1 MPGAYL
7 SGCLHRGAREDR
19 YLSEFSAQTSTAF
32 LPPLTVL
39 SATPDRASPVPAH
52 TTHSGS
58 ANPRHHTAR
67 RGLPRPSR
75 HQVGSQHT
83 GSLGGDECRDLPFYS
98 RITTRTLTQLPIFP
112 ADDRCQGRTEQWLGL
127 HCLPRTQEQ
136 GPNLPG
142 WKLQPCRVLAT
153 GLGLLQRS
161 PGLETPTQARRG
173 LEVLTE
179 AQDPATVTFKSLY
192 NRTRHSVMH
201 GLGSTNYND
210 IKKKKKR
217 NQ

>member
-1 MPGAYL
+1 MPWRRRCQRTCSFQSHHASGGQKAPQAHSHVLVVSAWVLTSQDACTGAP
-7 SGCLHRGAREDR
+7 REDR
-19 YLSEFSAQTSTAF
+19 HLSTEFSAQTSTAF
-32 LPPLTVL
+32 LPPRTVL

-52 TTHSGS
+52 PTHSGS

-98 RITTRTLTQLPIFP
+98 RITTRKLTQLPIFP
-112 ADDRCQGRTEQWLGL
+112 ADDRFQGRTEQRLGL

-142 WKLQPCRVLAT
+142 
-153 GLGLLQRS
+153 
-161 PGLETPTQARRG
+161 
-173 LEVLTE
+173 
-179 AQDPATVTFKSLY
+179 
-192 NRTRHSVMH
+192 
-201 GLGSTNYND
+201 
-210 IKKKKKR
+210 
-217 NQ
+217 

>member
-1 MPGAYL
+1 MAAETSPHLLITQPPRFCGTESSPSSLSRSGDKCLVLTSRDACTGAPGR
-7 SGCLHRGAREDR
+7 H
-19 YLSEFSAQTSTAF
+19 LSEFSAQTSTAF
-32 LPPLTVL
+32 LPPRTVL

-52 TTHSGS
+52 PTHSGS

-112 ADDRCQGRTEQWLGL
+112 ADDRCQGRTEQRLGL

-142 WKLQPCRVLAT
+142 
-153 GLGLLQRS
+153 
-161 PGLETPTQARRG
+161 
-173 LEVLTE
+173 
-179 AQDPATVTFKSLY
+179 
-192 NRTRHSVMH
+192 
-201 GLGSTNYND
+201 
-210 IKKKKKR
+210 
-217 NQ
+217 